1 MPEQLMQN
9 LSAVEET
16 LLIPL
21 CVRALEAQRP
31 DGLLKDERAVAL
43 VQQIGCDPVH
53 ILENVEPYTQ
63 AAVILRNLKIDQD
76 VQDFMQQHSD
86 AVIIQ
91 IGCGLDTRFKRVDNG
106 YADWYD
112 LDLPEVIA
120 LRRELTGDEDEKER
134 YHLLAGSALEDAW
147 LEVVGAHHPRPFLFL
162 AESVLMYFSEAQ
174 VRRLVL
180 TLKERFPGA
189 ELLFDAFTPLMVWA
203 NNLRVSKTGIG
214 APFQWGLKRP
224 RELEDWDA
232 ASSIG
237 AGIRLLEEWY
247 PFRCDEPRL
256 GKVRAVRNIS
266 FFAKSIG
273 LFHYQLGE
281 A

>member
-1 MPEQLMQN
+1 MPEKIIQN
-9 LSAVEET
+9 LSPVAET

-31 DGLLKDERAVAL
+31 DALFKDEKAAAL
-43 VQQIGCDPVH
+43 VQQIGCDPAH
-53 ILENVEPYTQ
+53 ILEKVEPYSQ
-63 AAVILRNLKIDQD
+63 AAVLLRNLKIDRD
-76 VQDFMQQHSD
+76 VQDFIGRHPD
-86 AVIIQ
+86 AVVVQ
-91 IGCGLDTRFKRVDNG
+91 IGCGLDVRFERVDNG
-106 YADWYD
+106 QVEWYD

-120 LRRELTGDEDEKER
+120 LRRELIGGEKER
-134 YHLLAGSALEDAW
+134 YHLLACSVLEDAW
-147 LEVVGAHHPRPFLFL
+147 LDVVSAHRPRPFLFL
-162 AESVLMYFSEAQ
+162 AESVLMYFTEAQ
-174 VRRLVL
+174 VRQLVL
-180 TLKERFPGA
+180 AWKERFPGA
-189 ELLFDAFTPLMVWA
+189 ELLFDAFSPLMAWA
-203 NNLRVSKTGIG
+203 NNLRVSKTGVG

-224 RELEDWDA
+224 RELESWGA
-232 ASSIG
+232 TSSTG

-256 GKVRAVRNIS
+256 GKVRAVRNIP